1 MADQHSHS
9 GSYGLLATQPDV
21 QCLVCTRP
29 FNLDTE
35 IADSF
40 EALAICRECKMTV
53 LTGSYRDDTTRTNR
67 QRQRQRPFTSHEPME
82 DAFSQQFSQLIDLA
96 RQGHE
101 ADVDSPTVPRQRT
114 SYISTPNRSQR
125 WHSSDDES
133 DGLNYADSVFGEI
146 ESNISFDDDDGESNA
161 SIEHQTT
168 MGREIVIQL
177 DSGSYVNT
185 DIDIDPMNAGVDH
198 WDSDDPEDEHSEDS
212 DLDEAGDTMQA
223 HRQQW
228 HDIAPSGL
236 NEQESEDTV
245 WTWRTARSQG
255 VNRTNLRADMEG
267 REIRRTFI
275 GNPGDYVDARQFE
288 MVLEQFAEDNNT
300 TRGAPPASASSI
312 ENLPSVVI
320 STSGDINGGVT
331 CPVCKD
337 DMPIGTVA
345 KQLPCMHLYHSSCI
359 IPWLSSRNTCP
370 VCRYELPTD
379 DTEYERSKRATAN
392 EGGIY
397 VVEHTHP
404 HETAEETSYEPDVE
418 GNSNT
423 VGGTMEETN
432 TREDSVYS
440 AQQPNG
446 ARGHHRWLFIAAAPV
461 VTLVYLY
468 DILWLRLEKIRNK
481 LRRQGINGP
490 KPTFLYGNTQEM
502 KRIRQEL
509 KCVQRQRKDT
519 NMNSYISIIFPHFIH
534 GRKTYVLK
542 SSPGMIGLIVDA
554 TVPLLQAWEN
564 ILDGAGGSKEIYV
577 DGYLRNFSADVIA
590 RACFGSSFTKG
601 EDIFCKL
608 RQLQKA
614 ISQQETFVGLSALW
628 KYLPTKSNREIR
640 KLNQEVR
647 LLILDLCKEHRS
659 RSHGNDV
666 THMSTQNNLLHAI
679 INGADRRPSYF
690 SGTEDFIVDNCKNI
704 YFAGHKTAAVT
715 ATWCL
720 MLLAAHPDWQ
730 ITMVIQ
736 ENLRLYPP
744 ASLIMREALTD
755 VSLGGVDVPRGTIIQ
770 VAISMLQLDKDAW
783 GPDADEFRPDRFANG
798 AAAAC
803 KPAHMYMPFGY
814 GPRLCTGQ
822 NLAMAELK
830 LLLAHLLTRFS
841 FSISPGYQHMPS
853 YRLTIEPGFGMPLI
867 VTKLTLSSSL
877 FLCLME
883 ELPALTIA
891 LLILSLVLSYLLHQ
905 ICLRSENIR
914 KNLKRQGIKGPEPTV
929 LYGNTREMKRIQQDL
944 KIVQTQ
950 DANNYS
956 LTVFPHLLL
965 WRETYGPV
973 FIYSTGALEILH
985 VSDPEMVKD
994 IGHCTPSEL
1003 GKPTYLKRSRKAL
1016 FGGGLLTVNGDEWA
1030 YQRKLMAPEFFM
1042 DKIKGMIELIEDA
1055 TSPLLE
1061 SWESMLDNVGGS
1073 REIVVDDYLRKL
1085 SADVIARICFG
1096 SSFTRGEE
1104 IFCKI
1109 RQLQKALSQQDALV
1123 GISAFWKYLPTRAN
1137 REIKELDEEVRLLIL
1152 SVMKE
1157 HNNNRT

>member
-1 MADQHSHS
+1 
-9 GSYGLLATQPDV
+9 
-21 QCLVCTRP
+21 
-29 FNLDTE
+29 
-35 IADSF
+35 
-40 EALAICRECKMTV
+40 
-53 LTGSYRDDTTRTNR
+53 
-67 QRQRQRPFTSHEPME
+67 ME

-461 VTLVYLY
+461 
-468 DILWLRLEKIRNK
+468 I
-481 LRRQGINGP
+481 
-490 KPTFLYGNTQEM
+490 
-502 KRIRQEL
+502 
-509 KCVQRQRKDT
+509 
-519 NMNSYISIIFPHFIH
+519 
-534 GRKTYVLK
+534 VLK
-542 SSPGMIGLIVDA
+542 SSPVSSEKTETMTLSNGDLWAYEKKILAPEFFMEKIKGMIGLIVDA

-730 ITMVIQ
+730 VRARAEVIEVCRGQTMLDIDTLRQLKIITMVIQ

-755 VSLGGVDVPRGTIIQ
+755 VSLGGVDVPRGTII
-770 VAISMLQLDKDAW
+770 
-783 GPDADEFRPDRFANG
+783 
-798 AAAAC
+798 
-803 KPAHMYMPFGY
+803 
-814 GPRLCTGQ
+814 
-822 NLAMAELK
+822 
-830 LLLAHLLTRFS
+830 
-841 FSISPGYQHMPS
+841 
-853 YRLTIEPGFGMPLI
+853 
-867 VTKLTLSSSL
+867 
-877 FLCLME
+877 
-883 ELPALTIA
+883 
-891 LLILSLVLSYLLHQ
+891 Q